1 MRTDTGYQIPDSRL
15 RKNKEALAFV
25 LALAVTVA
33 VADVPLAAY
42 WGERVAAGSAR
53 DLAFGGLARIEAVP
67 SAWFSTPAMLG
78 FMARPAV
85 EASAGLAL
93 AQEQRTRIIY
103 DQFENAVGEVVV
115 ADNAHSN
122 LRLGPVS
129 VGVPLAGML
138 GVAAGVRPVVSYDY
152 DYYKE
157 YRDDF
162 YAIIGQDIVHQAG
175 TLYAAGLGLG
185 VSAGRVFGMG
195 ASAAYLFGTRSLDIT
210 TIRLPDT
217 TREYESGK
225 PSGIGYNAGLS
236 AEVWSRFRLNAGF
249 SGGTKLRGWRSED
262 PAHDSL
268 DRGQPNAVKLG
279 VEYQAPGALPSRVM
293 AELGYEMWNGV
304 DTSLT
309 NLLVVRAGVEHLM
322 LNFVRIR
329 YGFAVEP
336 QPFDPTVQTAQVGA
350 AVGFDTELLK
360 VDVGARFRRSV
371 FGSGLFRT
379 PLSPSDQTVYETG
392 AELGLTLS
400 REF

>member
-1 MRTDTGYQIPDSRL
+1 M
-15 RKNKEALAFV
+15 V
-25 LALAVTVA
+25 ALAVTFV

-93 AQEQRTRIIY
+93 AQEQRTRIVY

-129 VGVPLAGML
+129 VGVPLFGVL
-138 GVAAGVRPVVSYDY
+138 GVAAGVRPAVSYDY

-162 YAIIGQDIVHQAG
+162 YAIIGQDIVHQSG
-175 TLYAAGLGLG
+175 TLYAGGLGFGVRAHPKLG
-185 VSAGRVFGMG
+185 IGAG
-195 ASAAYLFGTRSLDIT
+195 AAYLFGSRDLEIT
-210 TIRLPDT
+210 TIRMPDT
-217 TREYESGK
+217 TLEHESGT
-225 PSGIGYNAGLS
+225 PAGIAYNAGLS
-236 AEVWSRFRLNAGF
+236 VEPLSRLLLNAGF
-249 SGGTKLRGWRSED
+249 SGGTKLAGWRK
-262 PAHDSL
+262 ADSAQTAI
-268 DRGQPNAVKLG
+268 DRKQPNAVKLG
-279 VEYQAPGALPSRVM
+279 LAYQAPGTLPSRVM

-350 AVGFDTELLK
+350 GVGFDTELLK